1 MFIVEKLSLEQQKAM
16 MLEILIYL
24 DQIISKH
31 NLRYSFRGGSMLG
44 AVRHKDFIPWDDD
57 KDISLPREDYE
68 RLINILKEEKIYRLY
83 E

>member
-1 MFIVEKLSLEQQKAM
+1 MEKLSLEQQKAM

-31 NLRYSFRGGSMLG
+31 NLRYSFWGGSMLG

-57 KDISLPREDYE
+57 KDISLLREDYE
-68 RLINILKEEKIYRLY
+68 RLINILKEEKTYRLY